1 VLSLGWTLQEK
12 PDGKEPTE
20 LPRQSPAVDVRG
32 RLELIKQKK
41 SQKQV
46 HLLMISSPPC
56 ARSRF
61 LLALI
66 ISSSLA
72 STLPSFVPASIACVA
87 IVARSSCRTDPSPP
101 LPHTLPGGSAETQA
115 FV

>member
-1 VLSLGWTLQEK
+1 MQEK

-46 HLLMISSPPC
+46 HLLMISSPP
-56 ARSRF
+56 S
-61 LLALI
+61 
-66 ISSSLA
+66 
-72 STLPSFVPASIACVA
+72 
-87 IVARSSCRTDPSPP
+87 
-101 LPHTLPGGSAETQA
+101 
-115 FV
+115 